1 MEDTK
6 NPTCRKNGYQNV
18 TFKHK
23 LFIIDQINN
32 GKILANFA
40 SKKYNISR
48 ATIHYWMKK
57 LSNYSW
63 QKTGISKDDEIRK
76 LKEKIEDLECVKEF
90 QQDLIIEFKK
100 VTGEELQ
107 TGGVPQSSCPIVWPT
122 KFKESG
128 TLPERKNFQ
137 SKMDLSVNRD

>member
-6 NPTCRKNGYQNV
+6 NPTCRKNDYQKV
-18 TFKHK
+18 TFEHK

-32 GKILANFA
+32 GQISANFA

-57 LSNYSW
+57 LSNYSG

-90 QQDLIIEFKK
+90 QQDLIIEFEK

-107 TGGVPQSSCPIVWPT
+107 TGGVPQSSCPI
-122 KFKESG
+122 G
-128 TLPERKNFQ
+128 
-137 SKMDLSVNRD
+137 